1 MLQGLRDE
9 LKSRQ
14 STGNIRKSL
23 ENLFEFYDSPF

>member
-1 MLQGLRDE
+1 MLQRLRDE

-23 ENLFEFYDSPF
+23 ENLIKFYDNPF